1 MAKQI
6 VIVIRIS
13 WGHSLKSACCK

>member
-13 WGHSLKSACCK
+13 WGHSLKSTCCE